1 MTKERVEVL
10 VKRYPFVIKA
20 IKEGKEAAE
29 FQISKW
35 NFKIKITDEDKAIC
49 EIFEEICRREKDQ
62 DVLRMINGL
71 RKGRTDTAIMQ
82 DVHWRK
88 NAYYDRKSK
97 LIDKIYECCICRGYV
112 DYEEIMGREIA

>member
-1 MTKERVEVL
+1 MTKKRVEEI

-20 IKEGKEAAE
+20 TKEGKEAAE
-29 FQISKW
+29 FQISKR
-35 NFKIKITDEDKAIC
+35 NFQIKITDEDKAIC
-49 EIFEEICRREKDQ
+49 EIFEDIRRRERDP

-97 LIDKIYECCICRGYV
+97 LIDKIYECCICRRYV
-112 DYEEIMGREIA
+112 DYEEIMSREIA